1 MKPFF
6 CPRYKKYAYKRRHPS
21 LFCLSRVPPFRL
33 SHKCNLLVDVIKKK
47 EGGEK
52 KMQKKKNREKRE
64 RERYE
69 EDDVKKRKK
78 YMLKPSGL
86 TEDIYRSSPA

>member
-1 MKPFF
+1 
-6 CPRYKKYAYKRRHPS
+6 
-21 LFCLSRVPPFRL
+21 
-33 SHKCNLLVDVIKKK
+33 
-47 EGGEK
+47 
-52 KMQKKKNREKRE
+52 MQKKKTGKRE